1 MKSRLFIGS
10 PPQIGMNYID
20 RSVFAPTM
28 RSSWRRT
35 QAAELLFDFYRSH
48 AALYTELA
56 REPLNIVGDM
66 RTTVQCM

>member
-1 MKSRLFIGS
+1 
-10 PPQIGMNYID
+10 
-20 RSVFAPTM
+20 M
-28 RSSWRRT
+28 RSAWRRT

-66 RTTVQCM
+66 RTTVQYM